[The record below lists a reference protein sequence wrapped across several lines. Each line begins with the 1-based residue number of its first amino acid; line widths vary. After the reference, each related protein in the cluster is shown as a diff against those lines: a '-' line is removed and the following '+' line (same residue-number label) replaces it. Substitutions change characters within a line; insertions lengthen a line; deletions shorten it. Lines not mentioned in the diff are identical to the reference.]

1 MRVAITGSS
10 GLIGRALRARLEAAG
25 HQVTPVVRASTAAG
39 PAVWWDPDRGQI
51 DAAGL
56 EAARLDAVVHLAGAG
71 IGDRR
76 WSPARKNVIL
86 ESRTRGTALLA
97 DTLAGLDHKPAVL
110 ISASAIG
117 YYGERG
123 DTVLDEHEPP
133 GRDFLADVCVQW
145 EAATAA
151 ARAAGIRVAC
161 TRSGLV
167 QSRDGGMLPRV
178 LPIFRLGLGGRLGSG
193 RQWWSWISI
202 DDEVRAMEFLLDHD
216 VDGPV
221 NLVAPNPVTNA
232 EFTRILAGALHRPV
246 VLAVP
251 AVGPKVALGPEMAEL
266 LLFTSTR
273 AEPSALLG
281 AGFEFVDA
289 ELRSALHRLG

>member
-1 MRVAITGSS
+1 MRVAITGAS
-10 GLIGRALRARLEAAG
+10 GLIGRALQARLEVAG
-25 HQVTPVVRASTAAG
+25 HQVTPVVRTATHRSAEVAWI
-39 PAVWWDPDRGQI
+39 PERGQI
-51 DAAGL
+51 DAPAFEG
-56 EAARLDAVVHLAGAG
+56 LDAVVHLAGAG

-76 WSPARKNVIL
+76 WSPARKNVIR
-86 ESRTRGTALLA
+86 ESRTRATALLA

-123 DTVLDEHEPP
+123 DAVLDEHEPP
-133 GRDFLADVCVQW
+133 GHDFLADLCVQW
-145 EAATAA
+145 ESATAA
-151 ARAAGIRVAC
+151 ARAAGIRVAHA
-161 TRSGLV
+161 RSGLV
-167 QSRDGGMLPRV
+167 LSRDGGMLPKV

-202 DDEVRAMEFLLDHD
+202 DDEVRALEFLLDHD

-232 EFTRILAGALHRPV
+232 EFTRILAGALHRPA
-246 VLAVP
+246 VLLVP
-251 AVGPKVALGPEMAEL
+251 AAGPKLALGREMAEL

-273 AEPSALLG
+273 AEPAALLG
-281 AGFEFVDA
+281 AGFEFSDPS
-289 ELRSALHRLG
+289 LGSALRRLG